1 MNQKTKRR
9 KTMSKKTIFTRSKN
23 KIGSLSWTSPIYTHG
38 EGKYQNKILH
48 DNIPGYPGYHISKR
62 GKIYSRWDVNG
73 KGILNIKIN
82 MKNKKLILLLV
93 DGENILHQSFHKFE
107 KLKSTDG
114 KPSGAI
120 FGFFRSLHGFLHR
133 WDPDEVIITFDNGHS
148 PYRDALL
155 PDYKGHRKNI
165 SVDYESLQSQKRII
179 MGMLKLLRIKYVFD
193 KHNSTKYEGD
203 DFLAYLVLNKKP
215 TEKVIIISSDKDFNQ
230 LIGKDVKINNPRK
243 DEMVHQGNCKELFG
257 YSPEETVDYLSMVG
271 DTSDDIKGIPGIGPV
286 KARKILDEY
295 GTLDKFLEHHHQ
307 TSHVEIAER
316 NKKLID
322 LRLFQKEVPL
332 SKLPMKKF
340 ANKEIKY
347 KKFKEVC
354 IEYSLASFM
363 TNEFMKPFKDL
374 LS

>member
-9 KTMSKKTIFTRSKN
+9 KTMSKKTQFTRSNN

-82 MKNKKLILLLV
+82 MKNKKLILLV

-203 DFLAYLVLNKKP
+203 DFLSYLVLNKKP

-243 DEMVHQGNCKELFG
+243 DEMIHQGNCKELFG

>member
-1 MNQKTKRR
+1 MN
-9 KTMSKKTIFTRSKN
+9 KKTI
-23 KIGSLSWTSPIYTHG
+23 
-38 EGKYQNKILH
+38 
-48 DNIPGYPGYHISKR
+48 
-62 GKIYSRWDVNG
+62 
-73 KGILNIKIN
+73 
-82 MKNKKLILLLV
+82 LLV

-120 FGFFRSLHGFLHR
+120 FGFFKSLHMYLTRFE
-133 WDPDEVIITFDNGHS
+133 PDEVYISFDNGHS
-148 PYRDALL
+148 PVRMKLL
-155 PDYKGHRKNI
+155 PNYKGHRKNL
-165 SVDYESLQSQKRII
+165 SVDYESLQKQKAII
-179 MGMLKLLRIKYVFD
+179 MKMLGMLRVNYIFD
-193 KHNSTKYEGD
+193 KKKSTVYEGD
-203 DFLAYLVLNKKP
+203 DFLAYLAIKKFQS
-215 TEKVIIISSDKDFNQ
+215 EKMILISSDKDFNQ
-230 LIGKDVKINNPRK
+230 LLTNNLRIYNPRK
-243 DEMVHQGNCKELFG
+243 DEMIRMDNCKELFG
-257 YSPEETVDYLSMVG
+257 YHSHETVEYLAMVG